1 MSLFFDTK
9 VQFVDNDTVSTIV
22 VFHPFESIF
31 AVAGYGDNRGG
42 TVTIFDESVRMELNL
57 TNYLEDYGSVG
68 YLCILLVGSCL
79 FC

>member
-42 TVTIFDESVRMELNL
+42 TVTIFDESVRFELKWA
-57 TNYLEDYGSVG
+57 NYSEGCGIVG
-68 YLCILLVGSCL
+68 YLCWFLPLW
-79 FC
+79 

>member
-9 VQFVDNDTVSTIV
+9 VQFIDNDTVSTIV

-42 TVTIFDESVRMELNL
+42 TVTIFDESVRLSFIF
-57 TNYLEDYGSVG
+57 DYGSVVE
-68 YLCILLVGSCL
+68 CGSDG
-79 FC
+79 